1 VKPEIIDAK
10 PVISGGDHP
19 TAPRLA
25 FELLESKFHAPV
37 TRPGIVAR
45 TALVDRLA
53 AAQAPVVTVVA
64 PPGYGKTTLLAQLAE
79 RVWPRVAWVSCD
91 DGDNDPVVLLSAL
104 AVALDRIEPID
115 PAVFWAL
122 ASSGAGITAVPR
134 FVSAI
139 ASMRLPVTVVLDHTE
154 AVTNKGCLNTIAEL
168 VLHLPL
174 GWRFVLASRTI
185 APLPTARLRA
195 QGGIVEVGAEDLAMG
210 PEEASSLL
218 EGAGVRPDMASTSE
232 LVQRTE
238 GWPTGLYIAALA
250 IRAGTR
256 QSEAGLTFTGDDRFM
271 GDYLRSELL
280 DRVSGS
286 EVSFLTRTAV
296 LDRMCGSLCDA
307 ILDATGSGRVLEQ
320 MESRNLLV
328 VPLDRRREW
337 YRYHHLFRDLLQ
349 AELRRR
355 EPDLVRD
362 LHSRAAAWYEANA
375 MPEAAIEHAQ
385 AAGDNDCVARLVL
398 EHAQPAW
405 AGGRVVTVLR
415 WMEWL
420 RDATSAEHYGA
431 IAVHGSLIFALLGH
445 PSAAERWA
453 AAAERGPSAGT
464 LPDGSTMEG
473 TLAYLRAILCR
484 AGVDEM
490 RRDAQI
496 AWEGL
501 SPASPYRATMLHT
514 EGISHLVQGDHD
526 KADPILAH
534 AFDVATGANAL
545 PLAALILAERCIVA
559 AQRDRWTE
567 VATLAQRAVALVEDG
582 RFEDYWT
589 SALVYAWAA
598 RDALHRRDLPM
609 ARYYVG
615 RAARLRP
622 LLTYALP
629 VVSVQALLELTRSYI
644 ALADPG
650 GAGAVLRQVHDILQQ
665 RPDLGVLPGQA
676 EELDS
681 RLAKIKAVAVGAS
694 SFTAAELRLL
704 PLLPTHLSF
713 QEIGERL
720 YLSKN
725 TVKTQAYSVYRK
737 LGVSSRSGAV
747 TRTHELGLDALLGPG
762 GFGRGG
768 SPAVRVIEAGSRQVG
783 DQMIAAGLVDR
794 SALDAAI
801 SSASWPPAS
810 MVSLPTMVSAWRRRA

>member
-1 VKPEIIDAK
+1 MKPEIIDVP
-10 PVISGGDHP
+10 PVISGGDHG

-25 FELLESKFHAPV
+25 FELLESKFHPPV
-37 TRPGIVAR
+37 ARPGIVAR
-45 TALVDRLA
+45 AALVNRLA
-53 AAQAPVVTVVA
+53 AAQAPVITIVA
-64 PPGYGKTTLLAQLAE
+64 PPGYGKTTLLAQWGE
-79 RVWPRVAWVSCD
+79 RVWPRVAWISCD

-122 ASSGAGITAVPR
+122 ASSGAGITVVPK

-139 ASMRLPVTVVLDHTE
+139 ASMRLPVTLVLDHVE
-154 AVTNKGCLNTIAEL
+154 AVTNKRCLNTIAEL
-168 VLHLPL
+168 ALHLPL
-174 GWRFVLASRTI
+174 GWQLALASRTKV
-185 APLPTARLRA
+185 PLPTARLRA
-195 QGGIVEVGAEDLAMG
+195 QGGIVEVGADDLAMS

-218 EGAGVRPDMASTSE
+218 EGAGVQPDVASTSE

-256 QSEAGLTFTGDDRFM
+256 QSEVGFTFTGDDRYM

-307 ILDATGSGRVLEQ
+307 ILGATASERFLEE

-337 YRYHHLFRDLLQ
+337 YRYHHLFRELLQ

-362 LHSRAAAWYEANA
+362 LHSRAAEWYEANA

-385 AAGDNDCVARLVL
+385 AAGDHDRVARLVL
-398 EHAQPAW
+398 ELAQPVW
-405 AGGRVVTVLR
+405 AGGRVQTVLR

-431 IAVHGSLIFALLGH
+431 IAVHGSLIFALLGQ

-453 AAAERGPSAGT
+453 AAAERVSSAGT
-464 LPDGSTMEG
+464 LPDGSTMES
-473 TLAYLRAILCR
+473 TLAYLRAILSR
-484 AGVDEM
+484 DGVDEM

-496 AWEGL
+496 ACEGL

-514 EGISHLVQGDHD
+514 EGISYLVQGDHD
-526 KADPILAH
+526 RADPILAH

-559 AQRDRWTE
+559 AQRDRWAE
-567 VATLAQRAVALVEDG
+567 VATLAQRAVAIVEAG

-598 RDALHRRDLPM
+598 RAALHRGDIPK

-629 VVSVQALLELTRSYI
+629 VVSVQALLELARAYI

-650 GAGAVLRQVHDILQQ
+650 GSAAVLGQVHEILQQ
-665 RPDLGVLPGQA
+665 RPDLGVLPKLA
-676 EELDS
+676 DELQS
-681 RLAKIKAVAVGAS
+681 KLAKIKAVAVGAS
-694 SFTAAELRLL
+694 SLTAAELRLL
-704 PLLPTHLSF
+704 PLLSTHLSF
-713 QEIGERL
+713 REIGERL
-720 YLSKN
+720 HLSSN

-747 TRTHELGLDALLGPG
+747 TRTRELGLD
-762 GFGRGG
+762 
-768 SPAVRVIEAGSRQVG
+768 
-783 DQMIAAGLVDR
+783 GL
-794 SALDAAI
+794 
-801 SSASWPPAS
+801 
-810 MVSLPTMVSAWRRRA
+810 

>member
-1 VKPEIIDAK
+1 MWSLTQGYVLSVKPELIDTE
-10 PVISGGDHP
+10 PFISGGDHR
-19 TAPRLA
+19 TASRLP
-25 FELLESKFHAPV
+25 FELLESKFHAPMA
-37 TRPGIVAR
+37 RPGIVAR

-53 AAQAPVVTVVA
+53 AAQAPVISITA
-64 PPGYGKTTLLAQLAE
+64 PPGYGKTTLLAQWAE
-79 RVWPRVAWVSCD
+79 RVWPRVAWLSCD

-115 PAVFWAL
+115 PAVFGAL
-122 ASSGAGITAVPR
+122 ASSGAGITVVPR

-139 ASMRLPVTVVLDHTE
+139 ASMRLPVSVVLDHIE
-154 AVTNKGCLNTIAEL
+154 AVRNKGCLNTIAEL
-168 VLHLPL
+168 ALHLPP
-174 GWRFVLASRTI
+174 GWQFALASR
-185 APLPTARLRA
+185 AKVPLPTARLRA
-195 QGGIVEVGAEDLAMG
+195 QGRIVEVGAEDLAMS
-210 PEEASSLL
+210 PQEASWLL
-218 EGAGVRPDMASTSE
+218 AGAGVKPDAASTGE

-250 IRAGTR
+250 IRAGIR
-256 QSEAGLTFTGDDRFM
+256 QSEAGFTFTGDDRFM

-280 DRVSGS
+280 DRVSDS

-307 ILDATGSGRVLEQ
+307 ILGDTASGRVLEQ
-320 MESRNLLV
+320 LESRNLLV
-328 VPLDRRREW
+328 IPLDRRREW
-337 YRYHHLFRDLLQ
+337 YRYHHLFRELLL
-349 AELRRR
+349 AELQRR

-362 LHSRAAAWYEANA
+362 LRVRAAAWYEANA

-385 AAGDNDCVARLVL
+385 AAGDSDRVARLVL
-398 EHAQPAW
+398 EHAQPTW
-405 AGGRVVTVLR
+405 ASGRVKTVLR

-420 RDATSAEHYGA
+420 RAATSAEHYAA
-431 IAVHGSLIFALLGH
+431 IAVHGSLIFALLGQ
-445 PSAAERWA
+445 PGAAERWA
-453 AAAERGPSAGT
+453 AAAERGPSSGT
-464 LPDGSTMEG
+464 LPDGSTMAG

-484 AGVDEM
+484 DGIDEM

-496 AWEGL
+496 AWEEL

-514 EGISHLVQGDHD
+514 EGISYLVQGDHER
-526 KADPILAH
+526 ADPILVH

-567 VATLAQRAVALVEDG
+567 VTTLAQRAVALVEAG

-598 RDALHRRDLPM
+598 RDALHRKDIPM

-622 LLTYALP
+622 LLSYALP
-629 VVSVQALLELTRSYI
+629 VVSVQALLEIARSYM

-650 GAGAVLRQVHDILQQ
+650 GAAAVLRQVHDILQQ
-665 RPDLGVLPGQA
+665 RPDLGVIPSQA
-676 EELDS
+676 EELQS

-694 SFTAAELRLL
+694 SLTAAELRLL
-704 PLLPTHLSF
+704 PLLSTHLSF
-713 QEIGERL
+713 REMGERL
-720 YLSKN
+720 HVSTN

-747 TRTHELGLDALLGPG
+747 TRMHELGLDAL
-762 GFGRGG
+762 
-768 SPAVRVIEAGSRQVG
+768 
-783 DQMIAAGLVDR
+783 
-794 SALDAAI
+794 
-801 SSASWPPAS
+801 
-810 MVSLPTMVSAWRRRA
+810 

>member
-1 VKPEIIDAK
+1 MKPEITDALSA
-10 PVISGGDHP
+10 ISGGDHR

-25 FELLESKFHAPV
+25 FELRESKFYPPMA
-37 TRPGIVAR
+37 RPGIVVR
-45 TALVDRLA
+45 RALVNRLA
-53 AAQAPVVTVVA
+53 TAQAPVITVVA
-64 PPGYGKTTLLAQLAE
+64 PPGYGKTTLLAQWAA
-79 RVWPRVAWVSCD
+79 RVWPRAAWVSCD
-91 DGDNDPVVLLSAL
+91 DEDNDPVVLLSAL

-115 PAVFWAL
+115 PVVFGAL
-122 ASSGAGITAVPR
+122 ASSGAGIMVVPR

-139 ASMRLPVTVVLDHTE
+139 ASMRQPVSLVLDHFE
-154 AVTNKGCLNTIAEL
+154 AVTNKACLNTIAEL
-168 VLHLPL
+168 ALHLPL
-174 GWRFVLASRTI
+174 GWQFALASRTKV
-185 APLPTARLRA
+185 PLPTARLRA
-195 QGGIVEVGAEDLAMG
+195 QGGIVEVGAEELAMS
-210 PEEASSLL
+210 PDEATWLL
-218 EGAGVRPDMASTSE
+218 EGAGVKPDGASTHE

-250 IRAGTR
+250 IRAGQR
-256 QSEAGLTFTGDDRFM
+256 QNEVGFTFTGDDRFM

-280 DRVSGS
+280 DRVSDS

-307 ILDATGSGRVLEQ
+307 ILGTTESGRVLEQ

-328 VPLDRRREW
+328 VPLDRNREW

-355 EPDLVRD
+355 EPDLVRQ

-385 AAGDNDCVARLVL
+385 AATDNDRVARLVL
-398 EHAQPAW
+398 ELAQPVW
-405 AGGRVVTVLR
+405 AGGRVETVLR

-420 RDATSAEHYGA
+420 KDATSAEHYGA
-431 IAVHGSLIFALLGH
+431 IAVHGSLIFALLGQ

-453 AAAERGPSAGT
+453 AAAERGASTGT
-464 LPDGSTMEG
+464 LPDGSSMEG
-473 TLAYLRAILCR
+473 TLAYLRAILSR
-484 AGVDEM
+484 DGMDEM

-514 EGISHLVQGDHD
+514 EGVSYLVQGDHHR
-526 KADPILAH
+526 ADPILAH

-559 AQRDRWTE
+559 AQRDRWTDVE
-567 VATLAQRAVALVEDG
+567 TLAQRAVGLVEAG
-582 RFEDYWT
+582 HFEDYWT

-598 RDALHRRDLPM
+598 RAALQRGDMPE

-629 VVSVQALLELTRSYI
+629 VVSVQALLELARSYI

-650 GAGAVLRQVHDILQQ
+650 GAAAALRQVHDILQQ
-665 RPDLGVLPGQA
+665 RPDLGVLPRLA
-676 EELDS
+676 DELQS

-694 SFTAAELRLL
+694 SLTAAELRLL
-704 PLLPTHLSF
+704 PLLSTHLSF
-713 QEIGERL
+713 REIGDRL
-720 YLSKN
+720 YLSTN
-725 TVKTQAYSVYRK
+725 TVKTQAYSVYKK
-737 LGVSSRSGAV
+737 LGVSSRSDAV
-747 TRTHELGLDALLGPG
+747 KRTRELDLDAL
-762 GFGRGG
+762 
-768 SPAVRVIEAGSRQVG
+768 
-783 DQMIAAGLVDR
+783 
-794 SALDAAI
+794 
-801 SSASWPPAS
+801 
-810 MVSLPTMVSAWRRRA
+810 

>member
-1 VKPEIIDAK
+1 MDAP
-10 PVISGGDHP
+10 PVISGGDHG

-25 FELLESKFHAPV
+25 FELLESKFHPPV
-37 TRPGIVAR
+37 ARPGIVAR
-45 TALVDRLA
+45 AALVNRLA
-53 AAQAPVVTVVA
+53 AAQAPVITIVA
-64 PPGYGKTTLLAQLAE
+64 PPGYGKTTLLAQWAE

-122 ASSGAGITAVPR
+122 VSSGAGITAVPK

-139 ASMRLPVTVVLDHTE
+139 ASMRLPVTLVLDHTE
-154 AVTNKGCLNTIAEL
+154 AVTNKRCLNTIAEL

-174 GWRFVLASRTI
+174 GWRFALASRTI

-195 QGGIVEVGAEDLAMG
+195 QGGIVEIGADDLAMS
-210 PEEASSLL
+210 PQEASSLL
-218 EGAGVRPDMASTSE
+218 EGAGVKPDGASTSE

-256 QSEAGLTFTGDDRFM
+256 QSEAGFTFTGDDRFM

-280 DRVSGS
+280 DRVSDS

-296 LDRMCGSLCDA
+296 LDRMSGSLCDA
-307 ILDATGSGRVLEQ
+307 ILDATGSGRVLEEL
-320 MESRNLLV
+320 ESRNLLV

-337 YRYHHLFRDLLQ
+337 YRYHHLFRELLQ

-355 EPDLVRD
+355 EPGLVHD
-362 LHSRAAAWYEANA
+362 LHVRAAAWYEANA

-385 AAGDNDCVARLVL
+385 AAGDNDRVARLVL

-405 AGGRVVTVLR
+405 ASGRVVTVLR

-420 RDATSAEHYGA
+420 RAATSAEHYGS

-445 PSAAERWA
+445 PGAAERWA
-453 AAAERGPSAGT
+453 AAAEQGPSSGT

-484 AGVDEM
+484 DGVGEM

-496 AWEGL
+496 AWKGL

-514 EGISHLVQGDHD
+514 EGISYLVEGDLD
-526 KADPILAH
+526 RAAPILAR
-534 AFDVATGANAL
+534 AFDVAASANAL
-545 PLAALILAERCIVA
+545 PLAALILAERCIVVA
-559 AQRDRWTE
+559 HHDRWTE
-567 VATLAQRAVALVEDG
+567 VTGLTQRAVALVEDG

-598 RDALHRRDLPM
+598 RDSLHRRDLPM
-609 ARYYVG
+609 GRYYVE

-629 VVSVQALLELTRSYI
+629 VVSVQALLELTRSYL

-650 GAGAVLRQVHDILQQ
+650 GAAATLEQVHDILQQ

-676 EELDS
+676 EELQS
-681 RLAKIKAVAVGAS
+681 RLTKINAGAVGAS
-694 SFTAAELRLL
+694 SLTAAELRLL

-713 QEIGERL
+713 REIGERL
-720 YLSKN
+720 YLSRN

-747 TRTHELGLDALLGPG
+747 TRTHELGLDTL
-762 GFGRGG
+762 
-768 SPAVRVIEAGSRQVG
+768 
-783 DQMIAAGLVDR
+783 
-794 SALDAAI
+794 
-801 SSASWPPAS
+801 
-810 MVSLPTMVSAWRRRA
+810 

>member
-1 VKPEIIDAK
+1 MWSLTQGYVLSVKPEIIDTELF
-10 PVISGGDHP
+10 ISGGDHR
-19 TAPRLA
+19 TASGLT
-25 FELLESKFHAPV
+25 FELLESKFHAPM
-37 TRPGIVAR
+37 TRSGIVVR

-53 AAQAPVVTVVA
+53 AAQAPVISITA
-64 PPGYGKTTLLAQLAE
+64 PPGYGKTTLLAQWAE

-122 ASSGAGITAVPR
+122 ASSGAGITVIPR

-139 ASMRLPVTVVLDHTE
+139 AAMRLPVSVVLDHIE
-154 AVTNKGCLNTIAEL
+154 AVTNEGCLNTIAEL
-168 VLHLPL
+168 ALHLPP
-174 GWRFVLASRTI
+174 GWQFALASR
-185 APLPTARLRA
+185 AKVPLPTARLRA
-195 QGGIVEVGAEDLAMG
+195 QGRIVEVGAEDLAMS
-210 PEEASSLL
+210 PQEASWLL
-218 EGAGVRPDMASTSE
+218 AGAGVQPDAASTSE

-256 QSEAGLTFTGDDRFM
+256 QSEAGFTFTGDDRFM

-280 DRVSGS
+280 DRVSDD

-307 ILDATGSGRVLEQ
+307 ILGDTASGRILEQ
-320 MESRNLLV
+320 LESRNLLV
-328 VPLDRRREW
+328 IPLDRRREW
-337 YRYHHLFRDLLQ
+337 YRYHHLFRELLL

-355 EPDLVRD
+355 DPDLVHD
-362 LHSRAAAWYEANA
+362 LRVRAAAWYEANA

-385 AAGDNDCVARLVL
+385 AAGDSDRVARLVL
-398 EHAQPAW
+398 EHAQPTW
-405 AGGRVVTVLR
+405 ASGRVKTVLR

-420 RDATSAEHYGA
+420 RAATSAEHYGA
-431 IAVHGSLIFALLGH
+431 IAVHGSLIFALLGQ
-445 PSAAERWA
+445 PGAAERWA
-453 AAAERGPSAGT
+453 AAAERGSSSGT
-464 LPDGSTMEG
+464 LPDGSTMAG

-484 AGVDEM
+484 DGVDEM

-514 EGISHLVQGDHD
+514 EGISYLVQGDHER
-526 KADPILAH
+526 ADPILVH

-545 PLAALILAERCIVA
+545 HLAALILAERCIVA

-567 VATLAQRAVALVEDG
+567 VITLAQRAVALVEAG

-598 RDALHRRDLPM
+598 RDALHRKDIPM

-622 LLTYALP
+622 LLSYALP
-629 VVSVQALLELTRSYI
+629 VVSVQALLEIARSYM
-644 ALADPG
+644 AFADPG

-665 RPDLGVLPGQA
+665 RPDLGVIPSEA
-676 EELDS
+676 EELQS

-694 SFTAAELRLL
+694 SLTAAELRLL

-713 QEIGERL
+713 REMGERL
-720 YLSKN
+720 HVSTN

-747 TRTHELGLDALLGPG
+747 TRMHELGLDAL
-762 GFGRGG
+762 
-768 SPAVRVIEAGSRQVG
+768 
-783 DQMIAAGLVDR
+783 
-794 SALDAAI
+794 
-801 SSASWPPAS
+801 
-810 MVSLPTMVSAWRRRA
+810 